1 MFRNYKIEA
10 LPFCLIKTNSMMTN
24 EEYKKF
30 ALQIYDKIINIEE
43 GDNYEITNI
52 GELFVL
58 KLYEGFKSLNE
69 PMSQIEIEK
78 DIIALENS
86 LDAKE
91 NENNESFF
99 EPEIT
104 QDTNRYFINAFFR
117 GLKYAVDS
125 WGDIEYTLLRLGV
138 EEPKRIINSVKNVD
152 GILDSDM
159 FFASYRN
166 DIVNLCKESS
176 IEDLFEFLQV
186 CKYLGSN
193 YKSVC
198 ECGIVFYNFLLKK
211 ISCDINKLSE
221 ILEEFE
227 MTSYFDN
234 LENLFESDDD
244 IEFPDGYKIFIV
256 DLLFLLYYFI
266 YQNPRYL
273 VKFSFY
279 LLYKNTSPQ
288 MQEAMYNSFR
298 SGDTNSLIQ
307 YEYEWWCSET
317 SKKLDIP
324 FPFSTRPFNKSNTT
338 IVDYN
343 LYYNEFKNQP
353 EICESID
360 SKQKTENNKVDRNQV
375 INKLK
380 PYFEIST
387 YDSTDIEDNRFIT
400 DYLDNVIDL
409 SAEITDSYKS
419 YGFAYILFNSKY
431 FNWEEDKFN
440 TRFVELIESIFKI
453 QIKERRKYYQ
463 KDGCKKAKEILN
475 RSKYKKLR
483 GLLNDVTKKFSVSID
498 KSPNMHISVNNSWH
512 I

>member
-1 MFRNYKIEA
+1 MI
-10 LPFCLIKTNSMMTN
+10 IN
-24 EEYKKF
+24 EEYKQF
-30 ALQIYDKIINIEE
+30 ALQIYDMIDDFEIV
-43 GDNYEITNI
+43 DNYEITNI

-86 LDAKE
+86 LDTKE
-91 NENNESFF
+91 NENNGSFF

-104 QDTNRYFINAFFR
+104 QGTNRYFINAFFR

-125 WGDIEYTLLRLGV
+125 WGDIEYTLLKLGV
-138 EEPKRIINSVKNVD
+138 ENPERIINSVKNVD
-152 GILDSDM
+152 EILDSDKRYDLKQEIVSELLSVNEWEIM
-159 FFASYRN
+159 NDFLFYLVFASYRN

-176 IEDLFEFLQV
+176 KEDLFEFLQV

-198 ECGIVFYNFLLKK
+198 ECRIVFYNFLLKK

-298 SGDTNSLIQ
+298 SGETNALIQ
-307 YEYEWWCSET
+307 FEYEWWCSET
-317 SKKLDIP
+317 SKSLNIP
-324 FPFSTRPFNKSNTT
+324 FPFSSQPFNRINTT
-338 IVDYN
+338 IVDYDLN
-343 LYYNEFKNQP
+343 DVKYNTDKFINQP
-353 EICESID
+353 KLIAYKEPTTQVVE
-360 SKQKTENNKVDRNQV
+360 KNKRIVTRDTIIHDLYPNFKIFMNMPNQ
-375 INKLK
+375 IRGS
-380 PYFEIST
+380 F
-387 YDSTDIEDNRFIT
+387 FIAH
-400 DYLDNVIDL
+400 YLDNIIGFT
-409 SAEITDSYKS
+409 ETIKDSYNA

-431 FNWEEDKFN
+431 FNWYDAKFDDN
-440 TRFVELIESIFKI
+440 FASKIVSIFGINIEDNKTYFESKARECAKKI
-453 QIKERRKYYQ
+453 VLHKVSFQ
-463 KDGCKKAKEILN
+463 GILN
-475 RSKYKKLR
+475 EDILKLFD
-483 GLLNDVTKKFSVSID
+483 L
-498 KSPNMHISVNNSWH
+498 
-512 I
+512 

>member
-1 MFRNYKIEA
+1 
-10 LPFCLIKTNSMMTN
+10 MTN

-86 LDAKE
+86 LDTKE

-152 GILDSDM
+152 GILDSDKRYDLKQEIVSELLSVNEWERM
-159 FFASYRN
+159 NDFLFYLFFASYRN

-176 IEDLFEFLQV
+176 KEDLFEFLQV

-198 ECGIVFYNFLLKK
+198 ECRIVFYNFLLKK

-298 SGDTNSLIQ
+298 SGDTNTLIQ
-307 YEYEWWCSET
+307 YEYEWWYSET

-324 FPFSTRPFNKSNTT
+324 FPFSTQPFDKGDTT

-343 LYYNEFKNQP
+343 LYYNEFINQSNTN
-353 EICESID
+353 I
-360 SKQKTENNKVDRNQV
+360 KVNRDQV
-375 INKLK
+375 INRLK
-380 PYFEIST
+380 PYFKISI
-387 YDSTDIEDNRFIT
+387 DDPVNEKGNRFII
-400 DYLDNVIDL
+400 DFLDKVIEL
-409 SAEITDSYKS
+409 SETINDSYNS

-440 TRFVELIESIFKI
+440 TKFVELIESIFNI
-453 QIKERRKYYQ
+453 QIKERGIYYQ
-463 KDGCKKAKEILN
+463 KDGRKKAKDILN
-475 RSKYKKLR
+475 RNNYKRLR
-483 GLLNDVTKKFSVSID
+483 GLLNDVTKKILDF
-498 KSPNMHISVNNSWH
+498 N
-512 I
+512 

>member
-1 MFRNYKIEA
+1 
-10 LPFCLIKTNSMMTN
+10 
-24 EEYKKF
+24 
-30 ALQIYDKIINIEE
+30 
-43 GDNYEITNI
+43 
-52 GELFVL
+52 
-58 KLYEGFKSLNE
+58 
-69 PMSQIEIEK
+69 
-78 DIIALENS
+78 
-86 LDAKE
+86 
-91 NENNESFF
+91 
-99 EPEIT
+99 
-104 QDTNRYFINAFFR
+104 
-117 GLKYAVDS
+117 
-125 WGDIEYTLLRLGV
+125 
-138 EEPKRIINSVKNVD
+138 
-152 GILDSDM
+152 
-159 FFASYRN
+159 
-166 DIVNLCKESS
+166 
-176 IEDLFEFLQV
+176 
-186 CKYLGSN
+186 
-193 YKSVC
+193 
-198 ECGIVFYNFLLKK
+198 
-211 ISCDINKLSE
+211 
-221 ILEEFE
+221 
-227 MTSYFDN
+227 
-234 LENLFESDDD
+234 
-244 IEFPDGYKIFIV
+244 
-256 DLLFLLYYFI
+256 
-266 YQNPRYL
+266 
-273 VKFSFY
+273 
-279 LLYKNTSPQ
+279 

-483 GLLNDVTKKFSVSID
+483 GLLNDVTKKILGF
-498 KSPNMHISVNNSWH
+498 N
-512 I
+512 